1 MQLKRRKKME
11 NKRNRT
17 IKIKTTKDIV
27 KILEGLSDI
36 FKITKEELSESL
48 LIHKLYE
55 IKEMAMNEFDKAD
68 AGDFKVEQ

>member
-1 MQLKRRKKME
+1 ME